1 MRRAG
6 DARRPEAARG
16 ARSRAPQSQS
26 EPAPLPGAAGVA
38 LAFASGRKDGWKDRG
53 QGWTRAAA
61 SVSSPHRRGEEG
73 AAASGRKDA
82 GRDGGLGGIG
92 AAAARMR
99 IVSCMHEKTDQE
111 GKSFL

>member
-1 MRRAG
+1 M
-6 DARRPEAARG
+6 
-16 ARSRAPQSQS
+16 
-26 EPAPLPGAAGVA
+26 
-38 LAFASGRKDGWKDRG
+38 
-53 QGWTRAAA
+53 
-61 SVSSPHRRGEEG
+61 SSPHRRGEEG